1 MFVSTLP
8 LMVEVDI
15 QDTFLSLC
23 KKISSTNMSLFKHSG
38 YPYHKI
44 QEAFCNTAKDNSG
57 LYEIGFSYQI
67 NKQENAME
75 NEDLGE
81 CSWLFSGQQ
90 NNPLTIHLTTL
101 NNDKVL
107 NYDYLFTCFTEDEIK
122 KMNSFILHII
132 SQVLKGKSN
141 IVDINLL
148 TDEDVSALTAF
159 NLTGNIE
166 NSNETAISIFDDVV
180 ARYPDNIAILYE

>member
-1 MFVSTLP
+1 
-8 LMVEVDI
+8 
-15 QDTFLSLC
+15 
-23 KKISSTNMSLFKHSG
+23 MSLFKHSG

-180 ARYPDNIAILYE
+180 ARYPDNIAILYDNTEITYSELNKKLIILQKLCLI